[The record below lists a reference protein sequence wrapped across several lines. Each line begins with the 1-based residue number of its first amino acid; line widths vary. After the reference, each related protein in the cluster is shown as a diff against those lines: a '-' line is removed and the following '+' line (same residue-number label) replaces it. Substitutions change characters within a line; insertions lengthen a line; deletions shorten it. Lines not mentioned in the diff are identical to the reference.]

1 MAGLSGSPA
10 PAAEARGPFW
20 RALKVIVGVALFLY
34 ALRLLAPMPIERG
47 PFVLLAALLAAGAMA
62 LADSAIGLVANVLA
76 NLRKGPKP

>member
-1 MAGLSGSPA
+1 MTLA
-10 PAAEARGPFW
+10 PGW
-20 RALKVIVGVALFLY
+20 RALQVILGALLFVA
-34 ALRLLAPMPIERG
+34 ALGLLAPLGLPRG